1 MVKKKIN
8 LKNKFLKY
16 FPLILLYFSV
26 LNEFDIDVSNNWL
39 ISFNLPFIIIF
50 YWSLKDPDQIGNGL
64 IFISGILNDV
74 TLGYPIGISSFIYLT
89 IIAFAAYLRNITLR
103 PSAIKDW
110 FFFGLAILVVNS
122 LFYLIVG
129 FVFDVELE
137 YYGILV
143 NILFTFLFYII
154 FSGLFNFYQKLIFGA
169 HSV

>member
-1 MVKKKIN
+1 MVQKKIN
-8 LKNKFLKY
+8 FKNKILKY

-26 LNEFDIDVSNNWL
+26 LNEFDIDVSNVGL

-103 PSAIKDW
+103 PNIYKDAIV
-110 FFFGLAILVVNS
+110 FLIAILFANSANS
-122 LFYLIVG
+122 LILSFIFSVEIK
-129 FVFDVELE
+129 FFD
-137 YYGILV
+137 IIV
-143 NILFTFLFYII
+143 NITFTFLLYFLFARI
-154 FSGLFNFYQKLIFGA
+154 FNYLKPAG
-169 HSV
+169 V